1 VPKTKRVQVLME
13 PEEFKV
19 LATLA
24 RQRKSSVSDLMRES
38 ARAHLLTVVD
48 RSRRSAAAEAFLSLP
63 EGRLPPW
70 KKLKK
75 ELEDRR
81 G

>member
-1 VPKTKRVQVLME
+1 ME
-13 PEEFKV
+13 PEEFRV

-24 RQRKSSVSDLMRES
+24 RKRKASVSDLMRES

-48 RSRRSAAAEAFLSLP
+48 RGRRSAAADAFLSLP
-63 EGRLPPW
+63 ETRLPSW
-70 KKLKK
+70 KALKK
-75 ELEDRR
+75 ELDARR